1 MNLRK
6 ILALATAALLAM
18 AAASAGAQTMKPGL
32 WEMTNKMGG
41 SPEIDQAMAQLQ
53 QQMANMPP
61 EQRKMMED
69 MMAKKGMGM
78 GMGGVSPGGIVV
90 KACITKEMAERN
102 QLPMQH
108 SGDCTNTISDKTST
122 GMKMKFTCT
131 NPPSS
136 GEGQFNFLGDSAYTL
151 KMKISTAAQGKPQV
165 TTVDGSG
172 KWVTSECGNITPMIV
187 PKK

>member
-1 MNLRK
+1 MNLHK
-6 ILALATAALLAM
+6 ILALATAAPLAV
-18 AAASAGAQTMKPGL
+18 AAASANAQTMKPGL

-41 SPEIDQAMAQLQ
+41 SPEMDQAMAQLQ

-78 GMGGVSPGGIVV
+78 GGVSPGGIVV

-102 QLPMQH
+102 QMPMQH

-136 GEGQFNFLGDSAYTL
+136 GEGQFSFMGDTAYTM

-172 KWVTSECGNITPMIV
+172 KWVNSDCGNITPMAM

>member
-1 MNLRK
+1 MNLHK
-6 ILALATAALLAM
+6 ILTLVTAAALAV
-18 AAASAGAQTMKPGL
+18 AAAPASAQTMKPGL
-32 WEMTNKMGG
+32 WEITNKMGG
-41 SPEIDQAMAQLQ
+41 SPEMDQAMAQLQ

-78 GMGGVSPGGIVV
+78 GGVSPGGIVV

-102 QLPMQH
+102 QMPMQH
-108 SGDCTNTISDKTST
+108 SGDCTNAISDKTSS
-122 GMKMKFTCT
+122 GMKMKFICT

-136 GEGQFNFLGDSAYTL
+136 GEGQFSFMGDSAYTM
-151 KMKISTAAQGKPQV
+151 KMKISTAGQGKPQV

-172 KWVTSECGNITPMIV
+172 KWVTSDCGNITPMAA

>member
-61 EQRKMMED
+61 EQRKIMED
-69 MMAKKGMGM
+69 MMAKKGM

-102 QLPMQH
+102 QLPLQH

-136 GEGQFNFLGDSAYTL
+136 GEGQLNFLGDSAYTM
-151 KMKISTAAQGKPQV
+151 KMKISTAGQGKPQV

-172 KWVTSECGNITPMIV
+172 KWVTSDCGNITPMAA

>member
-6 ILALATAALLAM
+6 ILALTMAAPLAV

-41 SPEIDQAMAQLQ
+41 SPEMDQAMAQLQ

-78 GMGGVSPGGIVV
+78 GGVSPGGIVV

-102 QLPMQH
+102 QMPMQH

-136 GEGQFNFLGDSAYTL
+136 GEGQFSFMGDSAYTM

-172 KWVTSECGNITPMIV
+172 KWVTSDCGNITPMAM

>member
-1 MNLRK
+1 MNLRE
-6 ILALATAALLAM
+6 ILALVTAAALAVT
-18 AAASAGAQTMKPGL
+18 AASASAQTMKPGL
-32 WEMTNKMGG
+32 WEIANKMGG
-41 SPEIDQAMAQLQ
+41 SPEMDQAMAQLQ

-78 GMGGVSPGGIVV
+78 GGVSPGGIVV

-102 QLPMQH
+102 QMPMQH
-108 SGDCTNTISDKTST
+108 SGDCTNTISEKTSS

-136 GEGQFNFLGDSAYTL
+136 GEGQFSFMGDSAYTM
-151 KMKISTAAQGKPQV
+151 KMKISTAGQGKPQV

-172 KWVTSECGNITPMIV
+172 RWVSSDCGNITPMAA

>member
-6 ILALATAALLAM
+6 LLALAM
-18 AAASAGAQTMKPGL
+18 AAPLAVAAASASAQTMKPGL

-41 SPEIDQAMAQLQ
+41 SPEMDQAMAQLQ

-78 GMGGVSPGGIVV
+78 GGVSAGGIVV

-102 QLPMQH
+102 QMPMQH
-108 SGDCTNTISDKTST
+108 SGDCTNTISDKTGT

-136 GEGQFNFLGDSAYTL
+136 GEGQFSFMGDSAYTM

-172 KWVTSECGNITPMIV
+172 KWVTSDCGNITPMAA